1 VDALTIGPGR
11 AVEVLHDRGPATP
24 VDVDRW
30 TGASGYLIGGRLVLT
45 AAHTVDYRRVFS
57 DDEQLLVRTIEGSE
71 FAARVVLVCD
81 ELSQVDLAL
90 LEISDPQFS
99 QTLPAVAFARV
110 DRHSPA
116 PVPGCWAV
124 GFPRFGEAGPV
135 LPGGSRKETW
145 QVRGDIL
152 PGGKL
157 RAGLLS
163 LQVTTTPQTSVA
175 LAGSSWAGMSGAVAF
190 ATDPYDG
197 QQAIGVVTTHHRAEG
212 ESALTVVPIT
222 AVAGLPTRTQ
232 WCHLLGVPD
241 PDALPLLPR
250 QQRPEA
256 EPVRLAPRPVF
267 LVGREELLTE
277 LDAALLAGDRPWPR
291 TVVLYGLG
299 GAGKTS
305 VALAYAHRHL
315 AEAGLAWQFAA
326 EDPAVLSAGF
336 GELAAQ
342 LGVRDSADMRDP
354 VASVHAVLA
363 KYPAGWL
370 LVFDNVPDR
379 ASVEAFLPPAGRGRV
394 LITSQSSLWPPGQA
408 LEVPALGTQVAA
420 DFLVSRT
427 GDLDHQA
434 AADLAR
440 ELGGLALALEQAAAY
455 MQATGDSLADYLASF
470 RRGRLDML
478 DRGEPI
484 GYGKTVATTWALAFT
499 RLEQSAPGAAGLLR
513 LLAFCAPEAIPWRLL
528 LQSRPGLTGRLR
540 RDVAVV
546 LTPLLTGELAAK
558 DAIAALRRYSL
569 ISPAAGRTVSVH
581 RLVQAVTADQM
592 PAKLAEAWRHTTAA
606 VIEAAIPDDPKQPDS
621 WADFAA
627 LLPHAQAALPAASD
641 GMERISSY
649 LGHSIRHVAARDLYL
664 RVVEARDRVLG
675 PEHPGTLAA
684 RASLARWTGE
694 AGDARAARDLYA
706 ALLPVYERVLGM
718 DHPEVLEVR
727 RHFAFWAGE
736 AGDKALAR
744 DQSAQLVA
752 AHERVLGPEHP
763 DTLAAR
769 AGHADLTGLTG
780 DAGAARALYAE
791 LLPICK
797 RVLGP
802 EHKDTPWNRLAY
814 WTGKAGDAA
823 GARAL
828 YTELL
833 PIRER
838 VLGPEHPDVLD
849 DRARLADWTGKAGD
863 AAGARALYTELLP
876 IRERVLGPEHPRTQ
890 AARADLAY
898 WTRQA
903 DGGAEPDAT

>member
-1 VDALTIGPGR
+1 VEGAR
-11 AVEVLHDRGPATP
+11 AVPA
-24 VDVDRW
+24 
-30 TGASGYLIGGRLVLT
+30 
-45 AAHTVDYRRVFS
+45 
-57 DDEQLLVRTIEGSE
+57 E
-71 FAARVVLVCD
+71 F
-81 ELSQVDLAL
+81 
-90 LEISDPQFS
+90 
-99 QTLPAVAFARV
+99 
-110 DRHSPA
+110 H
-116 PVPGCWAV
+116 
-124 GFPRFGEAGPV
+124 
-135 LPGGSRKETW
+135 
-145 QVRGDIL
+145 
-152 PGGKL
+152 L

-190 ATDPYDG
+190 AADPYDG

-222 AVAGLPTRTQ
+222 AVAGQSARAQ

-241 PDALPLLPR
+241 PDALLLLPR
-250 QQRPEA
+250 QQRPEV
-256 EPVRLAPRPVF
+256 EPVRLALRPVF
-267 LVGREELLTE
+267 LAGREELLTE

-291 TVVLYGLG
+291 MVALYGLG

-305 VALAYAHRHL
+305 VALTYAHRHL
-315 AEAGLAWQFAA
+315 ADAGLAWQFAA

-408 LEVPALGTQVAA
+408 LEVPTLGTQVAA

-484 GYGKTVATTWALAFT
+484 GHGKTVATTWALAFT

-606 VIEAAIPDDPKQPDS
+606 VIEAAIPDDPKQPDT

-627 LLPHAQAALPAASD
+627 LLPHAQAALPADSD

-675 PEHPGTLAA
+675 PEHPGALAA

-718 DHPEVLEVR
+718 DYPEVLEVR

-736 AGDKALAR
+736 AGDNALAR

-769 AGHADLTGLTG
+769 AGHADLTGLWAMRAPLVPCTPNCCPYASGSWAPSTRTPPGTG
-780 DAGAARALYAE
+780 SPTGPGRRAM
-791 LLPICK
+791 LPVPVPCTPSCCRSASGCLAPSTHVPRPPAPTSPTGPGK
-797 RVLGP
+797 RM
-802 EHKDTPWNRLAY
+802 
-814 WTGKAGDAA
+814 
-823 GARAL
+823 GARSQFRLTQQRSLMRRSPACSVRCSIAAQRVAL
-828 YTELL
+828 
-833 PIRER
+833 
-838 VLGPEHPDVLD
+838 
-849 DRARLADWTGKAGD
+849 RL
-863 AAGARALYTELLP
+863 RY
-876 IRERVLGPEHPRTQ
+876 RPR
-890 AARADLAY
+890 
-898 WTRQA
+898 W
-903 DGGAEPDAT
+903 